1 MFADIKLGTK
11 IGGGFIAVMLIL
23 IALTAYQLSSL
34 NQLGKLQGESATRS
48 NDALKINGILERVFE
63 VYTVSSDGIINRD
76 ISQTKV
82 NWATVKA
89 PVKEDIAS
97 VYDLVDT
104 DTERSLARQFDD
116 NYSKYINLF
125 ETQLLP
131 LLEKSQTG
139 ENMNSMGNS
148 GQDAF
153 GSLESLEDVT
163 ANLMANESKLLEM
176 NRNLERVRHEV
187 FTPLKSIVNSLEEKQ
202 KKANEYF
209 NNVRSRA
216 TNLGITT
223 TVIGIVVGF
232 IFIFI
237 ITRAIT
243 KPLNTIIEG
252 LNDGSDKVAS
262 ASAQVSS
269 SSHAL
274 AEGSS
279 DQAASIEETSSALE
293 EMSSMTKHN
302 ADNASQADTLMKEAN
317 LVVEKA
323 NQSMH
328 ELTGSMENI
337 SKASEETSKII
348 KTIDEISF
356 QTNLLALNAAVE
368 AARAGEAGAG
378 FAVVADE
385 VRNLALQAADAA
397 KNTAVLIER
406 TVKNV
411 KDGSGLVN
419 VTNDAF
425 KEVATNVGK
434 VAELVGEIAAASK
447 EQSQGIEQVNIAVTE
462 MDKITQQ
469 NAANAEESASA
480 SEEMNAQAE
489 HMKSMVDELM
499 AMVGGKDYKTNK
511 RLTLSVRPTLPQKN
525 YTAAPDRS
533 AREAKQKQIKEKIGQ
548 IANKGRKKPKEVFPL
563 DDGEFSDF

>member
-1 MFADIKLGTK
+1 MFANVKLGSK
-11 IGGGFIAVMLIL
+11 IGGGFLAVMLIL

-34 NQLGKLQGESATRS
+34 SQLGTLQEESATRS

-63 VYTVSSDGIINRD
+63 VYTVTSDGIINRD
-76 ISQTKV
+76 ISETKV
-82 NWATVKA
+82 NWAKVKA
-89 PVKEDIAS
+89 PVKEDITI

-104 DTERSLARQFDD
+104 DTERALARKFDD
-116 NYSKYINLF
+116 NYTKYINMF

-131 LLEKSQTG
+131 LLEKGQD
-139 ENMNSMGNS
+139 GNS
-148 GQDAF
+148 DMIGNSASNTLDST
-153 GSLESLEDVT
+153 GESLENIT
-163 ANLMANESKLLEM
+163 ANLMENEAKLLEL
-176 NRNLERVRHEV
+176 NKKLGQIRHEV
-187 FTPLKSIVNSLEEKQ
+187 FTPLKSVVNSLEEKQ
-202 KKANEYF
+202 VKANGNF
-209 NNVRSRA
+209 NKVRSQA
-216 TNLGITT
+216 TSLGVTATI
-223 TVIGIVVGF
+223 VGIIVGLLF
-232 IFIFI
+232 III

-243 KPLNTIIEG
+243 KPLNAIIEG

-302 ADNASQADTLMKEAN
+302 ADNADQADTLMKEAN

-323 NQSMH
+323 NHSMH
-328 ELTGSMENI
+328 ELTGSMQNI

-348 KTIDEISF
+348 KTIDEIAF

-385 VRNLALQAADAA
+385 VRNLALRAADAA
-397 KNTAVLIER
+397 KNTANLIEG

-411 KDGSGLVN
+411 KDGSDLVST
-419 VTNDAF
+419 TNKAF
-425 KEVATNVGK
+425 MEVAQNVAK

-499 AMVGGKDYKTNK
+499 AMVGGKYYGTNK
-511 RLTLSVRPTLPQKN
+511 IVSSASLTIPEKN
-525 YTAAPDRS
+525 STTHKQRHV
-533 AREAKQKQIKEKIGQ
+533 EQTKQKQIKEKIGQ